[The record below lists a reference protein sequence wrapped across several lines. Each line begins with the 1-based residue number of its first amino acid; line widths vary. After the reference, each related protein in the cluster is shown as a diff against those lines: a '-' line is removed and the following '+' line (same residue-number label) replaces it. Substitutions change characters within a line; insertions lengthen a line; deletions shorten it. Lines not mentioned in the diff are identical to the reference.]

1 MIVTITLIVAMSL
14 LGVYYYDKN
23 HYKKE
28 RKLTVKKYLKK
39 SHNKS
44 NNEINNQ

>member
-1 MIVTITLIVAMSL
+1 MIVTITLILAMSL

-39 SHNKS
+39 SLNKS
-44 NNEINNQ
+44 ENETHN